1 MKTRELKEEVLKTA
15 GRPIRTPNDYEW
27 LSERIL
33 ERTHERL
40 SPTTL
45 KRFFGYLNEN
55 VNPRKITLDILA
67 RFVGYRDFDS
77 FANSDGEAQSNIIMS
92 ERLTSGELKNGQ
104 MIRLTWKPDRTCL
117 IRHLGNGKFEII
129 ERENTK
135 LERGDT
141 FECHLFINHEPLY
154 INNIYRDGRIII
166 DTYLIGRNDGITF
179 QSAHAQG

>member
-1 MKTRELKEEVLKTA
+1 MSTEALKEEIVRMA

-45 KRFFGYLNEN
+45 KRFFGYLDEA
-55 VNPRKITLDILA
+55 VIPRAITLDILA

-77 FANSDGEAQSNIIMS
+77 FCQRDGEAQSNIVMS
-92 ERLTSGELKNGQ
+92 ERLTSDELQKGQ
-104 MIRLTWKPDRTCL
+104 MIRLTWNPDRTCI
-117 IRHLGNGKFEII
+117 IRHLGIGKFEII

-135 LERGDT
+135 LEKGDI

-154 INNIYRDGRIII
+154 INNIHRNGRIII
-166 DTYLIGRNDGITF
+166 DTYLLGRNDGITF
-179 QSAHAQG
+179 QSVPAQG